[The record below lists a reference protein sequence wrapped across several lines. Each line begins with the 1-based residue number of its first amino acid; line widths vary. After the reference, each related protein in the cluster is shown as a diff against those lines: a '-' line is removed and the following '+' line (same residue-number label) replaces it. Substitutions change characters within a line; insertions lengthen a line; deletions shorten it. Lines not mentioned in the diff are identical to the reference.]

1 MTRLGTQTVDG
12 FHAAHYR
19 ASVGKVWRADVWV
32 AKGQL
37 VRVEVEGPSGSSSE
51 EYYDYGVT
59 VHIAAPKL

>member
-1 MTRLGTQTVDG
+1 VDG
-12 FHAAHYR
+12 LRVAHFR

-37 VRVEVEGPSGSSSE
+37 VRVEVEGPWGSLSE

-59 VHIAAPKL
+59 VHIAAPKLLDVRPS